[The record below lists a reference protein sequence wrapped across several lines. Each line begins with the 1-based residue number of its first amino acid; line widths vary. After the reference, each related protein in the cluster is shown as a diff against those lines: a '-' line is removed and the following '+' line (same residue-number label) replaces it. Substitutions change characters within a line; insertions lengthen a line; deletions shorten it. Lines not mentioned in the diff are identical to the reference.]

1 METNNLDK
9 TPKHTQEPNKPTNK
23 TNRGWMWLFN
33 NIILPFGIALGVSYG
48 IAYYYIEAKNDEI
61 SELKR
66 EIRDYEMEALTDMRI
81 ANTVNGYKKTM
92 QAYDREHYLEW
103 FAEWAD
109 KAVEELPASEE
120 RTAFLKDMELALKDN
135 KVSDEEYEDIEAKYD
150 ALQQATEADAIIIKI
165 KPITSKG

>member
-33 NIILPFGIALGVSYG
+33 TIILPFGIALGVSYG
-48 IAYYYIEAKNDEI
+48 IAHYYIEAKNDEI

-66 EIRDYEMEALTDMRI
+66 EISNYQMKEIQDMRI
-81 ANTVNGYKKTM
+81 NNTVDGYRKTM
-92 QAYDREHYLEW
+92 QAYDREHYLDW
-103 FAEWAD
+103 FADWAD
-109 KAVEELPASEE
+109 KAVKEVPASDA

-135 KVSDEEYEDIEAKYD
+135 KVSDAEYEDIEAKYD
-150 ALQQATEADAIIIKI
+150 ALQQATEADAIIAKI